1 MRHSHFSSIG
11 LVVLVL
17 SLSASSPAN
26 ATRKLVRADKSANL
40 SQNSSHGHTL
50 GHTVR
55 SRARRQIK
63 VVVNPAPKGSQWTVK
78 YNRLGKLMN
87 KYSATEVAPRWTSK
101 KITAGKNKGKVLLT
115 ITADPRRP
123 GFTWAPS
130 KLQRRAWNKWGR
142 QIDLALIPEVTNS
155 RSRSLIADPF
165 GRSQL
170 RYDDMIVVPAVI
182 TGKMP
187 W

>member
-1 MRHSHFSSIG
+1 MRQSKLSLTG
-11 LVVLVL
+11 VATMVL
-17 SLSASSPAN
+17 SLMASSPAT
-26 ATRKLVRADKSANL
+26 ATKRSIRADRQANL

-50 GHTVR
+50 RHTVR
-55 SRARRQIK
+55 SRALSQIT
-63 VVVNPAPKGSQWTVK
+63 VVLNAPPRGTRWTVK
-78 YNRLGKLMN
+78 YNRLSKLMN
-87 KYSATEVAPRWTSK
+87 RYPATNHAPRWTSK
-101 KITAGKNKGKVLLT
+101 TITTGKDRGKVLLT
-115 ITADPRRP
+115 VTADPRRP

-130 KLQRRAWNKWGR
+130 KAQRRAWNKRGR
-142 QIDLALIPEVTNS
+142 QVDLALIPEVINS

-170 RYDDMIVVPAVI
+170 RYDEMIVVPAVI